1 MPPQTRDTSS
11 SNRFYVQIDDVIQAV
26 FAEVSGLQIETEVTE
41 YREGGNNGFVHR
53 LPGATRV
60 GNITLKQGLVAS
72 SKLYNW
78 YVQITLGKIDRRNMS
93 IVVYTSGG
101 EETTRWD
108 FINAYP
114 IRWVGPTLSSDSS
127 NAMVETLELAH
138 EGLELSAKS

>member
-1 MPPQTRDTSS
+1 MPQTREISS
-11 SNRFYVQIDDVIQAV
+11 SNRFYVQIDNIIQAV
-26 FAEVSGLQIETEVTE
+26 FSEVSGLQIETEVTE

-60 GNITLKQGLVAS
+60 GNVTLKQGLVAS

-93 IVVYTSGG
+93 IVVYTSAG
-101 EETTRWD
+101 EETSRWD

-114 IRWVGPTLSSDSS
+114 IRWVGPVLSGDSS
-127 NAMVETLELAH
+127 SALVESLELAH
-138 EGLELSAKS
+138 EGLELMTKP